1 MKQFVK
7 PMKSNAK
14 IPGAQPCEY
23 GFTLIELLV
32 VIAIIAILAALLLP
46 ALTKAKQKAQ
56 SISCMS
62 NTKQMATAWIMY
74 SNDNND
80 LLPPNDYDWKTSYF
94 GESAATQAEQKNWVV
109 GSMIEPLDA
118 VDKQLTVTGVSEML
132 DPNTVLSPYLPSKAV
147 YHCPA
152 DNYIDTYSGNQV
164 HARSFSMN
172 SAVGTTFSAFYKNG
186 SPSLGSP
193 VQGGWLPGAAYN
205 ASQTTWLTYGKMT
218 SFTRPGPAN
227 TWVFMD
233 ENPITIND
241 GSFAVAGLATPTA
254 TYLIDYPT
262 GLHGGAGGLAFADGH
277 SIVHKW
283 QDPSTYSPNPSLQHG
298 AGGGGATVQAG
309 NVDLLYLAPLTTA
322 LR

>member
-1 MKQFVK
+1 VKLMKNEVK
-7 PMKSNAK
+7 MQIAK
-14 IPGAQPCEY
+14 PDQR

-56 SISCMS
+56 SISCMN
-62 NTKQMATAWIMY
+62 NTKQISLAWIMY
-74 SNDNND
+74 ANDNND
-80 LLPPNDYDWKTSYF
+80 LLAPNDYDWKTTYY
-94 GESAATQAEQKNWVV
+94 ENPRTVTQQAQMKNWVV
-109 GSMIEPLDA
+109 GSMIESPDA
-118 VDKQLTVTGVSEML
+118 QDLQLKYEGQSEL
-132 DPNTVLSPYLPSKAV
+132 VDPNSVLSANLPSKNV

-152 DNYIDTYSGNQV
+152 DNYVDTYAGNTV
-164 HARSFSMN
+164 HARSYSMN

-193 VQGGWLPGAAYN
+193 VQGGWLPGSSYN
-205 ASQTTWLTYGKMT
+205 AAQTAWLTYGKMS
-218 SFTRPGPAN
+218 SFTRPGPVN

-241 GSFAVAGLATPTA
+241 GSFAVSAVATPNT

-283 QDPSTYSPNPSLQHG
+283 KDTRTYSPDVATQHG
-298 AGGGGATVQAG
+298 AGGGGSAVESPG
-309 NVDLLYLAPLTTA
+309 NVDLLYLAPLTSA
-322 LR
+322 AR